1 MEHTAIIGVSK
12 FKNMGATCYL
22 NSILH
27 ILQEIPDFQEFMIN
41 NTFKMNNK
49 PIYESLHK
57 LFKLS
62 SQNDDKIIIPTSFKK
77 SIGQKSDIW
86 DGYEQQDSQEFFS
99 FIISSL
105 EEEIGEKSEY
115 IPGLNINFKHSNNN
129 IMPLGDIL
137 HNIIANKS
145 LLSYQLRE
153 YSPLSE
159 MFNGSTINKK
169 TCSMCRNVQY
179 VYEPFITLP
188 LTIPLKYNKDEYTLY
203 DCLNNMIEVERL
215 TSDNKLTCNLCG
227 IKNKFYSETMLWK
240 TPNILALQLKRFV
253 NNDTPQG
260 IINHKINNN
269 VSYPLILDMENYFDK
284 NSVQVKSSKY
294 HLVGVNI
301 HLSSGKNIN
310 FGHYISFV
318 KNKLNKSWYIY
329 NDENPIRP
337 ISEENINH
345 NNAYM
350 LFYIRE

>member
-1 MEHTAIIGVSK
+1 MDKHIGVSK

-27 ILQEIPDFQEFMIN
+27 ILQEIPEFQEFMIN
-41 NTFKMNNK
+41 NDSLIHSKTH
-49 PIYESLHK
+49 IYEALHK

-62 SQNDDKIIIPTSFKK
+62 SENDDKVIIPASFKK
-77 SIGQKSDIW
+77 LIGQKSDIW
-86 DGYEQQDSQEFFS
+86 DGYDQQDSQEFFS
-99 FIISSL
+99 FLISSL

-115 IPGLNINFKHSNNN
+115 IPGLNINFKHPDKNSKH
-129 IMPLGDIL
+129 IGDIL
-137 HNIIANKS
+137 QNIIANKS
-145 LLSYQLRE
+145 SLSYQLRE
-153 YSPLSE
+153 YSPLSK
-159 MFNGSTINKK
+159 MFNGLIRNKK
-169 TCSMCRNVQY
+169 TCSICHNIQY
-179 VYEPFITLP
+179 VYEPFITLS
-188 LTIPLKYNKDEYTLY
+188 LTIPLKDKKDEYTLY

-215 TSDNKLTCNLCG
+215 TSDNKLTCDLCG
-227 IKNKFYSETMLWK
+227 VKNKFYSETMLWH
-240 TPNILALQLKRFV
+240 TPNILAIQLKRFI
-253 NNDTPQG
+253 NND
-260 IINHKINNN
+260 IISHKINNN

-284 NSVQVKSSKY
+284 NSSYGKSFKY

-329 NDENPIRP
+329 NDENPIRD
-337 ISEENINH
+337 ISEDDLIH